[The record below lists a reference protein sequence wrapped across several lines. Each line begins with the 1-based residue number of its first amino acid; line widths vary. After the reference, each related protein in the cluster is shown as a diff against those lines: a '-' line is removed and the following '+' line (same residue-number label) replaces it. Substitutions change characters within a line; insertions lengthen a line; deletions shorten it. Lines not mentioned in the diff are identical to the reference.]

1 VREDSEIP
9 SDHFRIG
16 AMLHALDKIGA
27 TELLGDGPKGIVELA
42 RATGCRASSLARLL
56 RALAAFEVVA
66 EDALGHFRLPSD
78 GGRLTHLPL
87 RSVVATGATGLAHL
101 HAAWLE
107 LAHAVRTGR
116 SAFQYAHGIEY
127 RTYLARHIERSADRS
142 GRLDS
147 EADEWARSLAAVHD
161 VSSAA
166 TIVDVGGAPGVLL
179 TALLEQNRGAR
190 GVVFDLPSLRSA
202 TRAFLEGRGLAGRAE
217 VVTGD
222 FLAEPPPRGDVH
234 LLANVIGDRSD
245 EDSARILQNCRRSA
259 QLASRLLVVETHGAS
274 SGALADVERMVLYG
288 DVRDRALDEV
298 RALIEA
304 AGFRVEPIARIESH
318 TSIFEGTPV

>member
-1 VREDSEIP
+1 VREDSETL

-16 AMLHALDKIGA
+16 AMLHALDKTGV

-42 RATGCRASSLARLL
+42 RATGCRVSSLARLL
-56 RALAAFEVVA
+56 RALAVFEVVA

-87 RSVVATGATGLAHL
+87 RSVVATGATGSAHL

-127 RTYLARHIERSADRS
+127 RTYLARHLERSSDRS
-142 GRLDS
+142 GRLGS
-147 EADEWARSLAAVHD
+147 EAHERARSLAALHG
-161 VSSAA
+161 VSSGA

-179 TALLEQNRGAR
+179 TAFLDQNRGAR

-202 TRAFLEGRGLAGRAE
+202 TRAFLERRGLAGRAE
-217 VVTGD
+217 VVAGD

-259 QLASRLLVVETHGAS
+259 ELTSRLLVVETHGVCG
-274 SGALADVERMVLYG
+274 GALADVERMVLYG
-288 DVRDRALDEV
+288 DARDRALDET
-298 RALIEA
+298 RALIEG
-304 AGFRVEPIARIESH
+304 AGFRVGPVRSIGSD
-318 TSIFEGTPV
+318 TSVLEGTPV